1 MRSVILKSSV
11 LVSLFL
17 ILLIIGYP
25 NNSIKFSGYPLTAT
39 ANEIAVSSA
48 SDDATGYIS
57 LGVDVADDG
66 KVSAEN
72 LWRVRLFGPG
82 MFYFY
87 GSIIAIF
94 GSNVQIPLLILL
106 ISACLWSLL
115 IVKYYE
121 ILKLRIGTPA
131 TAIWIS
137 ILLTCSWFS
146 TGLLNDNL
154 LGADNIGL
162 LLFSAIIISVV
173 NSPITSRLLIP
184 GAILGLLTLMSARYY
199 AILLFIA
206 LYFAF
211 LLFAKSIMA
220 TLTSHDWSFLQNLI
234 IKKAVIVIA
243 CAFMIGIPWR
253 FISSQNVL
261 PGSYGI
267 RTSEYYW
274 SQRWMTDEFTA
285 SNGVGF
291 LSEGGANWA
300 CDIDPQLCSKINSYE
315 VSNNT
320 NFNGSGYSAKQ
331 FREMA
336 ISSAREHPLPFIINR
351 ASNFVNSWFGLINQ
365 PQPQMRIFQIISFF
379 CLISTFF
386 FGITSIAKRKF
397 LDASVLSTV
406 MLIGL
411 ISPFFLFHIEYRYLQ
426 NIQVMV
432 FALFPFIVSETLKSQ
447 LVGFTRN
454 RKTKIEVDNFALNDP
469 SVKN

>member
-1 MRSVILKSSV
+1 MFIKSSV
-11 LVSLFL
+11 LASLFL

-25 NNSIKFSGYPLTAT
+25 NNSTKFSGYPLTAT

-115 IVKYYE
+115 IVKYHE

-184 GAILGLLTLMSARYY
+184 GALLGLLTLMSARYY

-220 TLTSHDWSFLQNLI
+220 MLTSHDWSFLQNLK

-253 FISSQNVL
+253 LISSQNVL
-261 PGSYGI
+261 PGNYGI

-274 SQRWMTDEFTA
+274 SQRWMSNEFLA
-285 SNGVGF
+285 AKSVGF
-291 LSEGGANWA
+291 LSDGGANWA
-300 CDIDPQLCSKINSYE
+300 CDLDPKLCSSINNYE
-315 VSNNT
+315 TSNNS
-320 NFNGSGYSAKQ
+320 NFDGSGYSAKQ

-336 ISSAREHPLPFIINR
+336 ISTARKQPLPFIANR
-351 ASNFVNSWFGLINQ
+351 TGNFAHSWFGLIKQ
-365 PQPQMRIFQIISFF
+365 PQPQMRVFQIISFV
-379 CLISTFF
+379 CL
-386 FGITSIAKRKF
+386 FGIYFLGAISLLNRKF
-397 LDASVLSTV
+397 LRTSVLSMVVFT
-406 MLIGL
+406 GL
-411 ISPFFLFHIEYRYLQ
+411 ISPFVLFHIEYRYLQ
-426 NIQVMV
+426 NIQFLS
-432 FALFPFIVSETLKSQ
+432 FAIFPFCITDFSWPQ
-447 LVGFTRN
+447 LSIRGQWHRITGKLSRSN
-454 RKTKIEVDNFALNDP
+454 SL
-469 SVKN
+469 